1 MCSDANCTIRG
12 DIDFR
17 RAGFE
22 RMHLMVR
29 ERTIQLTQAGK
40 LKLEEELANLVNVK
54 RSELARRIQESN
66 EHGDVSDNSESESA
80 KEELVVT
87 EARISE
93 LEQMLER
100 AEVIEHPATDRVGLG
115 SVVTIRGDDG
125 VEETWTIVDHVE
137 ADTRAGSIS
146 TESPVGRIL
155 LDKRPG
161 ESISVKTPGGVIVYT
176 VVRIE

>member
-1 MCSDANCTIRG
+1 
-12 DIDFR
+12 
-17 RAGFE
+17 
-22 RMHLMVR
+22 MVR

-40 LKLEEELANLVNVK
+40 LKLEEELAYLANTK
-54 RSELARRIQESN
+54 RNELAQRILESN

-100 AEVIEHPATDRVGLG
+100 AEVIERTETDRVGLG

-137 ADTRAGSIS
+137 ADTRDGSIS
-146 TESPVGRIL
+146 TESPVGSIL
-155 LDKRPG
+155 LDKRAG
-161 ESISVKTPGGVIVYT
+161 DAISVKTPGGVIVYT
-176 VVRIE
+176 VIKIE